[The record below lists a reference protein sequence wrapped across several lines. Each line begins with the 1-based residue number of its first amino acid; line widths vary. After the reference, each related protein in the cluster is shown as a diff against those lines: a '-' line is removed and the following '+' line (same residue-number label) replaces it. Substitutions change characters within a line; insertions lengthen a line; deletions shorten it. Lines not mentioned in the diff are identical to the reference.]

1 MTYLPSEIEL
11 VMEQVRIALLQWHR
25 EDTLGEVA
33 VVRGGQELY
42 VEERPRFRHGRVK
55 RESKRM
61 GYAEKVGT

>member
-1 MTYLPSEIEL
+1 MAYTPAEIDEVL
-11 VMEQVRIALLQWHR
+11 EQMRRVLLSWHR

-61 GYAEKVGT
+61 GYAEKVTG